1 MKSVLVVG
9 CGYLGLRVAT
19 LLHARGDRVF
29 ATTRK
34 QQRLVELR
42 RLNIEPVL
50 FDVLTP
56 TTLPQTDVVVHA
68 VGLDRSAGVPMRTV
82 YVDGL
87 RNVLACRNAPR
98 FVHVSSTSVYGQS
111 DGEWIDEQ
119 TPTEPRDES
128 GRIVRE
134 AETLLTTDAVVLR
147 FAGIYGPGRL
157 IGAVGLRAGKPIA
170 GDPNGWLNLIHVAD
184 GANAVVAA
192 IDRGQGVYNVA
203 DGSPVLRC
211 DFYSYLAELIGAGFP
226 TFSPIGDAPNRRI
239 NARRMREDLGIIP
252 CFADYRAGLLAAYHE
267 EYERS

>member
-1 MKSVLVVG
+1 V
-9 CGYLGLRVAT
+9 
-19 LLHARGDRVF
+19 DR
-29 ATTRK
+29 
-34 QQRLVELR
+34 
-42 RLNIEPVL
+42 
-50 FDVLTP
+50 
-56 TTLPQTDVVVHA
+56 
-68 VGLDRSAGVPMRTV
+68 RT
-82 YVDGL
+82 
-87 RNVLACRNAPR
+87 NA
-98 FVHVSSTSVYGQS
+98 
-111 DGEWIDEQ
+111 
-119 TPTEPRDES
+119 TEPRDES

-239 NARRMREDLGIIP
+239 NARRMRRSRYNPVFRGLP
-252 CFADYRAGLLAAYHE
+252 AGLLAAYHE